1 MRSRG
6 QEVER
11 SEIKKEGEKMSGF
24 KELKVWQIGIDLVLK
39 VYKITESFPKS
50 EIYGLSSQM
59 RRCAVSIP
67 SNIAEGASR
76 NNPKEFTQFLYIAQ
90 GSLSELDTQ
99 FTLAQLLRYIKD
111 FNQIEEL
118 IRQIRSM
125 LTGLIKAQKT
135 QNPQTKF

>member
-1 MRSRG
+1 
-6 QEVER
+6 
-11 SEIKKEGEKMSGF
+11 MSGF
-24 KELKVWQIGIDLVLK
+24 KQLKVWQKGIDLVIK
-39 VYKITESFPKS
+39 VYKITECFPKS
-50 EIYGLSSQM
+50 EMYGLFSQL

-67 SNIAEGASR
+67 SNIAEGSSR

-99 FTLAQLLRYIKD
+99 LILAQLLGYIQD
-111 FNQIEEL
+111 FNDIEEL

>member
-1 MRSRG
+1 
-6 QEVER
+6 
-11 SEIKKEGEKMSGF
+11 MSDF
-24 KELKVWQIGIDLVLK
+24 KQLKVWQKGIDLVIK

-50 EIYGLSSQM
+50 EMYGLFSQL

-67 SNIAEGASR
+67 SNIAEGSSR

-99 FTLAQLLRYIKD
+99 LILAQLLGYIQD
-111 FNQIEEL
+111 FNDIEEL

>member
-1 MRSRG
+1 
-6 QEVER
+6 
-11 SEIKKEGEKMSGF
+11 MSGF
-24 KELKVWQIGIDLVLK
+24 KQLKVWQVGMDLVIK

-50 EIYGLSSQM
+50 EMYGLVSQL

-67 SNIAEGASR
+67 SNIAEGSSR
-76 NNPKEFTQFLYIAQ
+76 NNPKEFAQFLYIAQ

-99 FTLAQLLRYIKD
+99 FTIAQLLGYIQD
-111 FNQIEEL
+111 FNDIEEL

>member
-1 MRSRG
+1 
-6 QEVER
+6 
-11 SEIKKEGEKMSGF
+11 MSGF
-24 KELKVWQIGIDLVLK
+24 KQLKVWQKGIDLVIK

-50 EIYGLSSQM
+50 EMYGLFSQL

-67 SNIAEGASR
+67 SNIAEGSSR

-99 FTLAQLLRYIKD
+99 LILAQLLGYIQD
-111 FNQIEEL
+111 FNDIEEL

-125 LTGLIKAQKT
+125 LTGLIKAQKA

>member
-1 MRSRG
+1 
-6 QEVER
+6 
-11 SEIKKEGEKMSGF
+11 MSGF
-24 KELKVWQIGIDLVLK
+24 KQLKVWQVGMDLVIK

-50 EIYGLSSQM
+50 EMYGLFSQL

-67 SNIAEGASR
+67 SNIAEGSSR

-99 FTLAQLLRYIKD
+99 LILAQLLGYIQD
-111 FNQIEEL
+111 FNDIEEL

>member
-67 SNIAEGASR
+67 SNIAEGSSR

-99 FTLAQLLRYIKD
+99 FTLAQLLGYIKD

>member
-1 MRSRG
+1 
-6 QEVER
+6 
-11 SEIKKEGEKMSGF
+11 MSGF
-24 KELKVWQIGIDLVLK
+24 KQLKVWQKGIDLVIK

-50 EIYGLSSQM
+50 EMYGLFSQL

-67 SNIAEGASR
+67 SNIAEGSSR
-76 NNPKEFTQFLYIAQ
+76 NNPKEFAQFLYIAQ

-99 FTLAQLLRYIKD
+99 FTIAQLLGYIQD
-111 FNQIEEL
+111 FNDIEEL

-125 LTGLIKAQKT
+125 LTGLIKAQKI

>member
-1 MRSRG
+1 
-6 QEVER
+6 
-11 SEIKKEGEKMSGF
+11 MSGF
-24 KELKVWQIGIDLVLK
+24 KQLKVWQKGIDLVIK

-50 EIYGLSSQM
+50 EMYVLFSQL

-67 SNIAEGASR
+67 SNIAEGSSR

-99 FTLAQLLRYIKD
+99 LILAQLLGYIQD
-111 FNQIEEL
+111 FNDIEEL

>member
-1 MRSRG
+1 
-6 QEVER
+6 
-11 SEIKKEGEKMSGF
+11 MSGF
-24 KELKVWQIGIDLVLK
+24 EQLKVWQKGIDLVIK

-50 EIYGLSSQM
+50 EMYGLFSQL

-67 SNIAEGASR
+67 SNIAEGSSR

-99 FTLAQLLRYIKD
+99 LILAQLLGYIQD
-111 FNQIEEL
+111 FNDIEEL